1 MRVAGASERYI
12 PRPTALILDPQI
24 DPNYVPGGV
33 ETRQVYG
40 VSLQQ
45 KRNDAKIDAKVFET
59 IVSQDKNVKSLLLS
73 FLFFPDTTHK
83 NSFPRVPLPT

>member
-1 MRVAGASERYI
+1 LRVAGAPESYHPQVCSI
-12 PRPTALILDPQI
+12 NVAPQI

-45 KRNDAKIDAKVFET
+45 KRNDAKIEAKIFEN
-59 IVSQDKNVKSLLLS
+59 IVSQDKNVKSLILYSLFYPHTTHTNS
-73 FLFFPDTTHK
+73 FL
-83 NSFPRVPLPT
+83 RVPLPT

>member
-1 MRVAGASERYI
+1 LRVAGASENYHPQLNSI
-12 PRPTALILDPQI
+12 NIAPQI

-45 KRNDAKIDAKVFET
+45 KRNDAKIEAKIFEN
-59 IVSQDKNVKSLLLS
+59 IVSQDKKVKFLLVS
-73 FLFFPDTTHK
+73 PLFSSHTTHTT
-83 NSFPRVPLPT
+83 SFQRVPLPT